1 MGTRRGFQCNHRV
14 FMKRKLEL
22 LLILFLVSLRKERR
36 FLFFFPMEGKRTK
49 MLEKMAGAQ
58 AVEQHK

>member
-1 MGTRRGFQCNHRV
+1 
-14 FMKRKLEL
+14 MKRKLEL